1 MWGILQA
8 QGQKL
13 VKEGKTLEAD
23 EQNLA
28 ELTEKAQGFAEKQVP
43 VLKAFVFSFSG
54 ILCLSAH
61 LAKCLVIA

>member
-43 VLKAFVFSFSG
+43 VLKALGV
-54 ILCLSAH
+54 
-61 LAKCLVIA
+61 V